1 MSNFS
6 ASEMLGIN
14 IEALSRFQKQLGP
27 DFDHIVEAM
36 TQRVSDG
43 KKIVVTGLGKN
54 YAIGQ
59 KIASTLTSTGSPAIM
74 LHPSEAMHGDLGII
88 GDGDVLLALSYS
100 GETEE
105 LLAML
110 PHATL
115 PNCLLVAIT
124 GNPDSSLAK
133 KSNHVI
139 SIAIDREACPFN
151 LAPTTSAL
159 LTLAAGDMLAM
170 LIHQS
175 RGFTQE
181 DYARLH
187 PHGTIGN
194 TLLLCAADIMRKDER
209 LSSVNASDT
218 VHEAILK
225 MTSCQS
231 GAVGVTDNTGKLV
244 GVFTDGDFRRLASND
259 PDYDK
264 RPLSEV
270 MVPQPKRLLES
281 ARITEVIHQFKQ
293 NRINCIL
300 VVNADDQLTG
310 LIDLQDLP
318 KLKLL

>member
-1 MSNFS
+1 M
-6 ASEMLGIN
+6 GIN
-14 IEALSRFQKQLGP
+14 IEALTHFQGQLGP
-27 DFDHIVEAM
+27 DFDTIVRAM

-59 KIASTLTSTGSPAIM
+59 KIASTLTSTGSPSIM
-74 LHPSEAMHGDLGII
+74 LHPAEAMHGDLGII
-88 GDGDVLLALSYS
+88 VDGDVILALSYS

-105 LLAML
+105 LLNML

-115 PNCLLVAIT
+115 PNCLLVSIT
-124 GNPDSSLAK
+124 GNPESSLAK

-187 PHGTIGN
+187 PNGTIGN
-194 TLLLCAADIMRKDER
+194 TLLLCASDIMRKEER
-209 LSSVNASDT
+209 LSAVKTSDT

-231 GAVGVTDNTGKLV
+231 GAVGVTDDAWQLV

-259 PDYDK
+259 PEYDK
-264 RPLSEV
+264 RPLAEV
-270 MVPQPKRLLES
+270 MVPNPKRLQET

-300 VVNADDQLTG
+300 VVNETDQLTG